1 MRTIQEIREF
11 CNQVAAEHGFTI
23 NFPIEVNGRLTRTIG
38 RVTSRGKEVILMEFS
53 KRHLEIAREESIKET
68 VLHELAHV
76 FVTLETGEDRGHDAV
91 FKAMCARIGTSNDK
105 TYHNN
110 LKTIVPVENQHKYAI
125 YCKSCGKFVCGRSR
139 ACKLTQTPEYY
150 ESNCC
155 HSGLKVIQN
164 W

>member
-1 MRTIQEIREF
+1 MFIYDFFITWKDGDIFSSSIVVRNYEIKDNALF
-11 CNQVAAEHGFTI
+11 LYG
-23 NFPIEVNGRLTRTIG
+23 
-38 RVTSRGKEVILMEFS
+38 VT
-53 KRHLEIAREESIKET
+53 EESIKET

-76 FVTLETGEDRGHDAV
+76 FVTLETGEDHGHDAV

-125 YCKSCGKFVCGRSR
+125 YCKSCRKFVCGRSR

-150 ESNCC
+150 ESHCC
-155 HSGLKVIQN
+155 HSGLKVVQN